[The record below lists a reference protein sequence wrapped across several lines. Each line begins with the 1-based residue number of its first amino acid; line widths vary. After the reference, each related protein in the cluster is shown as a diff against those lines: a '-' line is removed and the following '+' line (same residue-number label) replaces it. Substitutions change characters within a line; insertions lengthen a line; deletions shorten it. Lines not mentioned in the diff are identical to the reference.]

1 MVMLIAFIAILV
13 LCFYQDVRFRG
24 IHWFVFPLVLM
35 GSIALN
41 WDNLN
46 LITMA
51 YNAGFLT
58 ILLLG
63 LTIYLSLK
71 EQRLVNVTEGYF
83 ATGDILFLIAMT
95 PLFTVQWYILFFT
108 FGTIATLIFHLIA
121 SIVKPQ
127 KTVPYAGYMALVGI
141 GYVAFSEQLQN
152 LILFI

>member
-1 MVMLIAFIAILV
+1 MVMLLAFIAILV

-58 ILLLG
+58 VLLLG
-63 LTIYLSLK
+63 LTVYLSLK
-71 EQRLVNVTEGYF
+71 EQRLVNVTDGYF
-83 ATGDILFLIAMT
+83 ATGDILFLVAMI
-95 PLFTVQWYILFFT
+95 PLFSVQWYIYSSL
-108 FGTIATLIFHLIA
+108 L
-121 SIVKPQ
+121 
-127 KTVPYAGYMALVGI
+127 
-141 GYVAFSEQLQN
+141 EQ
-152 LILFI
+152 